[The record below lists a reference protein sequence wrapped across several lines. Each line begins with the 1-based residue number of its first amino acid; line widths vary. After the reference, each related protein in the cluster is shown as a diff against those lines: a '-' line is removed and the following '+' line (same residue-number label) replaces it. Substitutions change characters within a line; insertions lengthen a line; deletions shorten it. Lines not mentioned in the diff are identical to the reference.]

1 MEIYKTTNKLNDKF
15 YIGKDGGSHTGVYLG
30 SGIVLK
36 RAIKKYGRENFIRET
51 LEKCKDLKH
60 LSEREKYWIKKYDAC
75 KRTDSYNISTG
86 GEGGDTFTY
95 NPRYEELCRK
105 VSLGQMGRTQLDTT
119 RKKISES
126 NKKSLIKKAVHASKE
141 YREIHRLNNLG
152 EKNSNS
158 KLSEVQVIE
167 ILNKF
172 KIGARFLDVAG
183 DYDMSVIQVKKIVG
197 NTAWKHIDR
206 EPFGEL
212 KVIRANAKQNS

>member
-1 MEIYKTTNKLNDKF
+1 
-15 YIGKDGGSHTGVYLG
+15 
-30 SGIVLK
+30 
-36 RAIKKYGRENFIRET
+36 
-51 LEKCKDLKH
+51 
-60 LSEREKYWIKKYDAC
+60 
-75 KRTDSYNISTG
+75 
-86 GEGGDTFTY
+86 
-95 NPRYEELCRK
+95 
-105 VSLGQMGRTQLDTT
+105 MGRTQSDTT

-126 NKKSLIKKAVHASKE
+126 NKKSLIKKAVHASTE

-158 KLSEVQVIE
+158 KLSEAQVIE

-172 KIGARFLDVAG
+172 KIGARFLDVAR

-206 EPFGEL
+206 EPFGKL